1 MGQGVQSTG
10 SNGGDPVKQVRAD
23 TGGLDHAQIV
33 TAQGPE
39 GDAQAA
45 GRRTG
50 DARQRRKEPKPV
62 SPLAV
67 HAKAAFEAS
76 GRNYGS
82 RRLSAA
88 LRANGLAVSRYRARQ
103 LMRSNGLQ
111 ARWRRKFVHT
121 TDSHHEW
128 PVAGNVLARRFKPAR
143 HESVEVD
150 RLSDR
155 EKEVLRMVASGY
167 TSAEIATNLLISGMT
182 VNTHIRNIYR
192 KLQVRTR
199 AQAVR
204 FASLRGLF

>member
-1 MGQGVQSTG
+1 MIHQLTECLV
-10 SNGGDPVKQVRAD
+10 DAKKAPVSQWCRLLGMSRSGFYA
-23 TGGLDHAQIV
+23 
-33 TAQGPE
+33 
-39 GDAQAA
+39 
-45 GRRTG
+45 
-50 DARQRRKEPKPV
+50 ARQRRKEPKPV

-143 HESVEVD
+143 PNEAWA
-150 RLSDR
+150 SDI
-155 EKEVLRMVASGY
+155 
-167 TSAEIATNLLISGMT
+167 T
-182 VNTHIRNIYR
+182 
-192 KLQVRTR
+192 
-199 AQAVR
+199 
-204 FASLRGLF
+204 